1 MKTLSRIE
9 AKSRFGE
16 ISEMVA
22 RGPLEVRKRNR
33 VAFVAVS
40 QEDYQRMAEMER
52 QVRRRALDALHAVQD
67 EVERQNLSEAEK
79 AELLSDFNLADDD

>member
-52 QVRRRALDALHAVQD
+52 RVRRRALDALRAAQD
-67 EVERQNLSEAEK
+67 EADAKNLSEVEK
-79 AELLSDFNLADDD
+79 AELMAELGLTYDG

>member
-40 QEDYQRMAEMER
+40 QEDYQRMAELER
-52 QVRRRALDALHAVQD
+52 RVRRAALDALHAAQD
-67 EVERQNLSEAEK
+67 EADAKNLSEIEK
-79 AELLSDFNLADDD
+79 AELMAELGLTYDG